1 MNRALRSR
9 SLVCV
14 TRNKGCAS
22 GEMLLEKI
30 LEEDSSYADES
41 RSTSLH
47 SDKHQL
53 LSNGSSGHHHRIHN
67 DYSGSVHVT
76 NI

>member
-1 MNRALRSR
+1 MNGF
-9 SLVCV
+9 
-14 TRNKGCAS
+14 KGCAS

-30 LEEDSSYADES
+30 LEEDSSYADDS
-41 RSTSLH
+41 RHSGSLH

-53 LSNGSSGHHHRIHN
+53 LSNGSSGHHHHHHP
-67 DYSGSVHVT
+67 YTGSVHIT